1 MFLMSRQQLQAGG
14 AEGCGVLLLFWAG
27 DEPPA
32 FQKKKDKI
40 WTRRVKTKLK
50 IEITKVLTN
59 ENK

>member
-1 MFLMSRQQLQAGG
+1 MFLMSSQQLQAGD
-14 AEGCGVLLLFWAG
+14 AEGCGMLLLFWAG
-27 DEPPA
+27 EDPPA
-32 FQKKKDKI
+32 SQKKNKI

>member
-32 FQKKKDKI
+32 SQKKRQDLDK
-40 WTRRVKTKLK
+40 KG
-50 IEITKVLTN
+50 
-59 ENK
+59 